1 MINRPSESGT
11 LYQLHTMSNRKDLQ
25 ESGWQLKLNYFTIT
39 HNWHCCYI
47 NDLQKQIHHSSSYKK
62 QKEGQLA
69 NWSSCAYFTHAART
83 RSRLA
88 WHTHTPHSLPFLNH
102 PVTLHIDYTQIN
114 GKKWLSITTS
124 YQTHISKSTGK
135 SVSVLRW
142 ISQRARSAVV

>member
-25 ESGWQLKLNYFTIT
+25 QLNYFTIT

-47 NDLQKQIHHSSSYKK
+47 MTCKSRFIILHRTKNKRKD
-62 QKEGQLA
+62 
-69 NWSSCAYFTHAART
+69 NWPTGRPALTSLTPHVHVHA
-83 RSRLA
+83 SRG
-88 WHTHTPHSLPFLNH
+88 THTPHSLPFLNH